1 MDMEMEKVVAP
12 AQPVD
17 LTTSSLD
24 RQSEKTHASGSIYD
38 ELNLSNGEATD
49 IREETVPEEAPR
61 EELDGRK
68 KAIIVLALCVSF
80 AFFYYDH
87 RWNWLGG

>member
-1 MDMEMEKVVAP
+1 MEKAAAP

-17 LTTSSLD
+17 ITTSSLD

-38 ELNLSNGEATD
+38 ELKLSNGEATGVW
-49 IREETVPEEAPR
+49 EETVPQEALK

-87 RWNWLGG
+87 RWYWLDG